1 MLDLVFF
8 FSCVCVCE
16 IFAKIEENVFMRHY
30 LSTWWQYPTLKDTDI
45 HATVQQTAF
54 SEQNY
59 KQMFI
64 FDGFKSFQMI
74 IQVNDYLNNCLIS
87 LVFK

>member
-1 MLDLVFF
+1 
-8 FSCVCVCE
+8 
-16 IFAKIEENVFMRHY
+16 MRHY
-30 LSTWWQYPTLKDTDI
+30 LSTWWQYPALKDTDI

-64 FDGFKSFQMI
+64 FDGFKSFQII

-87 LVFK
+87 LVFKYEFCMYLKNLLTDLQC